1 MHSTCGK
8 ESSSLGF
15 LVPHPPD
22 GMELSTGMP
31 RGSESERE
39 VMEVEGVA
47 VPGVWGG
54 VKEGES
60 KEGGG
65 GWERGV
71 EGTEE
76 LVERLSLVSRAMAGV
91 VVACAEVVEK
101 EVVEAD
107 RSTDST
113 SPLSWDWLSFC
124 DLLGE

>member
-1 MHSTCGK
+1 MHSTCGN

-22 GMELSTGMP
+22 GIELSTGMP
-31 RGSESERE
+31 RGSDNDRE

-91 VVACAEVVEK
+91 VVGCAEVE
-101 EVVEAD
+101 ERDWVEAE
-107 RSTDST
+107 RSTTDST
-113 SPLSWDWLSFC
+113 SPLSRDCC

>member
-1 MHSTCGK
+1 MHSTCGN

-22 GMELSTGMP
+22 GIELSTGMP
-31 RGSESERE
+31 RGSDNDKE

-65 GWERGV
+65 GWDKGV

-91 VVACAEVVEK
+91 VVGCAEVDERDW
-101 EVVEAD
+101 VEAE
-107 RSTDST
+107 RSTTGST
-113 SPLSWDWLSFC
+113 SPLSRDCC